1 MKFMPSLK
9 TGHEFFLENRYV
21 ISGNIVFVEMTFI
34 FKIKTYTTPF
44 RKSKRSEKIFE
55 KIKKSDGMPSDF

>member
-1 MKFMPSLK
+1 
-9 TGHEFFLENRYV
+9 
-21 ISGNIVFVEMTFI
+21 MTFI

-55 KIKKSDGMPSDF
+55 KIKKIRRHAVGFLIDTDSVFSFLAWFPINAVQN